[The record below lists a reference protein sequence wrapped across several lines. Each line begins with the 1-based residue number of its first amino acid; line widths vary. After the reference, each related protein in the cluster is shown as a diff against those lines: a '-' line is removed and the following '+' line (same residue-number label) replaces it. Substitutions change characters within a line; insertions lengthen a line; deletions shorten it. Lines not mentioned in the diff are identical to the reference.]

1 GYGGVVGKFAK
12 YTVGILEVFYTSQK
26 PRLNSLMYW
35 NLATGVF
42 GLPTF
47 NKYTC
52 ARSPHLSVCGAYGY
66 PLFHH
71 VEHLYKSGAVSAIS
85 DN

>member
-1 GYGGVVGKFAK
+1 
-12 YTVGILEVFYTSQK
+12 
-26 PRLNSLMYW
+26 MYW

-85 DN
+85 DNHCLVVQRDADLPPELDTTVS